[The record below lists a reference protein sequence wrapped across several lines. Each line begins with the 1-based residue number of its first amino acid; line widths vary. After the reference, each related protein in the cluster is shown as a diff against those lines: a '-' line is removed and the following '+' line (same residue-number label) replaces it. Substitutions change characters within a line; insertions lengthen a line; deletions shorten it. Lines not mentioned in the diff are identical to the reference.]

1 MFWVLYAPPLSNALF
16 STIDKSNWLIGS
28 QLSPSFRQ
36 AQSAL
41 IGQLTQSIVIGRT
54 PQAASEM

>member
-1 MFWVLYAPPLSNALF
+1 MYIIVVLYAPPLSNASF
-16 STIDKSNWLIGS
+16 STKS
-28 QLSPSFRQ
+28 SFRQ

-54 PQAASEM
+54 LQDESEM

>member
-1 MFWVLYAPPLSNALF
+1 MPHLS
-16 STIDKSNWLIGS
+16 
-28 QLSPSFRQ
+28 QMLSFLQSPFFQQ

-54 PQAASEM
+54 LDFTISSSPWGTESVM